1 MFTDKLLVFLEI
13 MVIRLCFAQ
22 EPPPFGAVGN
32 APARALHG
40 VLPALLAPSLRPG

>member
-32 APARALHG
+32 APACALHG
-40 VLPALLAPSLRPG
+40 VLPALLAPSPRPG